1 MRKARSALLG
11 LSSGWT
17 PLRDKMEAYGFVI
30 EQITAGRVSLAH
42 EVQPLDEISQAW
54 IRQGQS
60 PHTKLVISL
69 S

>member
-1 MRKARSALLG
+1 
-11 LSSGWT
+11 
-17 PLRDKMEAYGFVI
+17 MEAFGFVI
-30 EQITAGRVSLAH
+30 EQITAGRVSMAH